1 MEENGIIPD
10 ELDSACR
17 QHAPMAVYL
26 IPTFH
31 NPSTATM
38 PLSRRKEVAEI
49 VRRHEV
55 LLFEDDAYGQLEP
68 NAVPLASLVPER
80 TYFAAS
86 LSKCIAPGLRVSL
99 LLTPDQAS
107 AEVLVSALRASV
119 QMPAF
124 LMVALVTRWLQDG
137 SAEAII
143 GAILN
148 ESSARQK
155 LAANVLVQHA
165 YSRHPN
171 GHHIWVPLPRNWA
184 KRSSRRMFK
193 GKGWLSLRQNYS
205 ASGKARLMRSGFR
218 SAPRAAA
225 PNWSERWRSSRLH

>member
-1 MEENGIIPD
+1 VP
-10 ELDSACR
+10 
-17 QHAPMAVYL
+17 
-26 IPTFH
+26 
-31 NPSTATM
+31 
-38 PLSRRKEVAEI
+38 
-49 VRRHEV
+49 
-55 LLFEDDAYGQLEP
+55 LFEDDAYGKLEP

-137 SAEAII
+137 SADVII

-148 ESSARQK
+148 EASARQK
-155 LAANVLVQHA
+155 LAADVLVQHA

-171 GHHIWVPLPRNWA
+171 GHHILVPFAAQLGQDGVRVACSKVRVGYRYRRIIQRRESPPNAIRVSLGA
-184 KRSSRRMFK
+184 ASSRAELVRALEVLATALRSSAARARVV
-193 GKGWLSLRQNYS
+193 SLGGHEISTVFENQV
-205 ASGKARLMRSGFR
+205 
-218 SAPRAAA
+218 
-225 PNWSERWRSSRLH
+225 